1 MARRKR
7 SRPAKPTRAASH
19 ERERERK
26 PLWKRWW
33 PWVSAAITIALVPL
47 LINLVSAHYDSRLAL
62 EQAAEQEA
70 RAQAGAEKAKDAELA
85 KEAAV
90 LARVRPVHEEFWAWV
105 FPEPV
110 DESTLRTGGYAESH
124 DERYRIFRE
133 KRGVESSA
141 SPDRIGGVLKKSS
154 RHQVSLIGNRRE
166 TVRILEIRA
175 HVLERTA
182 PLSGALLTYP
192 PQGEGD
198 VREVLFDLDSAER
211 RLLLPDQDQPD
222 AAPKPF
228 FDVKYLNLA
237 KSEEV
242 ALDVTAFTLEHHYKW
257 ELELTVAYEGVTEE
271 KQRIRSDG
279 TADGPPFE
287 TAAWTSHHAGV
298 DEKPVT
304 YRGGSYQIEMSTG
317 GKFERVG

>member
-1 MARRKR
+1 MVRQKR
-7 SRPAKPTRAASH
+7 SRRAKPTRTTP
-19 ERERERK
+19 RERERK

-33 PWVSAAITIALVPL
+33 PWVSAAVTIALVPL
-47 LINLVSAHYDSRLAL
+47 LINVGTAHYESRLAL
-62 EQAAEQEA
+62 GQAGEQEA
-70 RAQAGAEKAKDAELA
+70 SAQAGAEKAKDAQLA
-85 KEAAV
+85 KKAAV

-110 DESTLRTGGYAESH
+110 DESTLRTGGYAQSH

-133 KRGVESSA
+133 KHGVASSA
-141 SPDRIGGVLKKSS
+141 SPARIDGVLKKSS

-166 TVRILEIRA
+166 TVRVLEIRA
-175 HVLERTA
+175 HVLEKA
-182 PLSGALLTYP
+182 PPLSGALLTYP

-211 RLLLPDQDQPD
+211 RLLLPDENQRD

-228 FDVKYLNLA
+228 FDVKYLTLA

-257 ELELTVAYEGVTEE
+257 ELEVTVAYEGVSEE
-271 KQRIRSDG
+271 KLRIRSDG
-279 TADGPPFE
+279 TADGPAFE
-287 TAAWTSHHAGV
+287 TAAWTDRHY
-298 DEKPVT
+298 DKPFT
-304 YRGGSYQIEMSTG
+304 YRGGSYEIAMSTG